1 MQNSYVLGVDFGTD
15 SVRALVVDSDDG
27 SELGSAV
34 APFTRWSQGLFCSP
48 SANRFRQH
56 PLDHLQALERAV
68 TEALDIC
75 PSNTAEHVRGVGVD
89 TTGSSPGPVDSNGVA
104 LGLLPEFENDPD
116 ALFVLWKDHTAV
128 GEAAEINELAHGWGG
143 TDYTLYSGGVYSSE
157 WFWSK
162 ILHVLRSST
171 RVRQAA
177 FSWMEHC
184 DWLCWTITGGGDP
197 RKAPRSRC
205 AAGHKAM
212 WNASWDGLPSQEFL
226 SRLDPLLDGIR
237 DKLYTQTITSDKPA
251 GALCPQ
257 WAARL
262 GLPPG
267 IPVAVGAFDAHM
279 GAVGAGIVPYALTKV
294 IGTSTCDM
302 LVAPAGDVGGRAVS
316 GICGQVDGSVIP
328 GMVGME
334 AGQSAFGDVF
344 AWLRGLL
351 LWPLDE
357 ILPGVEGIS
366 EAQAAEIAGQLKG
379 RIYGELTRQAQ
390 ALAPED
396 TTVLALD
403 WLNGRRT
410 PDADQRLTGALTG
423 LGLGTNP
430 PRLFRALVESTA
442 YGARRIAER
451 FETEGVKI
459 EQVIALG
466 GVATQSAFVMQTVAD
481 VMGRR
486 ISIAASEQACALG
499 AAMFAAAA
507 AGLYDGVLS
516 AQKAMSAGFSAEFL
530 PRPQYVEIYEILY
543 QRYLKLGDF
552 IEAET
557 DRSGQ

>member
-1 MQNSYVLGVDFGTD
+1 MQNSFVLGVDFGTD
-15 SVRALVVDSDDG
+15 SVRALVVDAAAG
-27 SELGSAV
+27 AELGSAV
-34 APFTRWSQGLFCSP
+34 APFTRWSEGRFCDP

-68 TEALDIC
+68 AEALALC
-75 PSNTAEHVRGVGVD
+75 PSGASEHIRGIGVD
-89 TTGSSPGPVDSNGVA
+89 TTGSSPGPVDSDGVA
-104 LGLLPEFENDPD
+104 LGLLPEFESDPD

-128 GEAAEINELAHGWGG
+128 GEAEEINELAHGWDG
-143 TDYTLYSGGVYSSE
+143 TDFTLYSGGVYSSE

-162 ILHVLRSST
+162 ILRVSRASE
-171 RVRQAA
+171 RVRLAA

-184 DWLCWTITGGGDP
+184 DWLCWTLTGGGDP
-197 RKAPRSRC
+197 RVAPRSRC

-212 WNASWDGLPSQEFL
+212 WHASWQGLPSQEFL
-226 SRLDPLLDGIR
+226 SRLDSVLAGIR
-237 DKLYTQTITSDKPA
+237 AKLYTETSTSDKQA
-251 GALCPQ
+251 GVLCRR
-257 WAARL
+257 WADRL
-262 GLPPG
+262 GLRPG
-267 IPVAVGAFDAHM
+267 IPVAVSALDAHM

-302 LVAPAGDVGGRAVS
+302 LVAPAEDVGARAVR

-351 LWPLDE
+351 CWPLSE
-357 ILPGVEGIS
+357 ILPSVEGIS
-366 EAQAAEIAGQLKG
+366 AARADELASQLRSK
-379 RIYGELTRQAQ
+379 IYGELTRRAE

-423 LGLGTNP
+423 LGLGSDP

-442 YGARRIAER
+442 CGARRIAER
-451 FETEGVKI
+451 FEAEGVPI

-466 GVATQSAFVMQTVAD
+466 GVATQSAYVMQTVAD
-481 VMGRR
+481 VMNRR

-499 AAMFAAAA
+499 AAMFAATA
-507 AGLYDGVLS
+507 AGLYDNVLS
-516 AQKAMSAGFSAEFL
+516 AQSAMSAGFSAQYS
-530 PRPQYVEIYEILY
+530 PRPGYVEIYNRLY
-543 QRYLKLGDF
+543 RRYLELGDF
-552 IEAET
+552 VEAET
-557 DRSGQ
+557 GRSGQ